1 MSAIHD
7 IPGVA
12 ISKQEGA
19 ARRHPLAWV
28 PTLYLAQ
35 GLPFYAVALVAGQ
48 MLKSMGVPN
57 DQIARWTGLLGLAW
71 AFKALWSPFMEL
83 APSRRL
89 AVVACQLIGGACL
102 ALVALALQLPT
113 WFALC
118 LALLAVVSLASS
130 THDIVADG
138 IYISSLDAREQAA
151 YAGWQG
157 AFFNAAKFVS
167 LGGLLILAG
176 ALEQRFGVEAAWTTV
191 FLLLG
196 GLMALLGLYHL
207 RALPATPRV
216 AAGAHGL
223 RAIGATL
230 ADVLRT
236 FFARPGIWVAI
247 LFIILFRAGE
257 GQIQSI
263 GPLFLRDSR
272 AVGGLGL
279 STAEVGWVYGTVGTG
294 AFLVG
299 SIAGGYFTAWLGLM
313 RALPWLIVAMNLPN
327 AVFWYL
333 SAAQPESRA
342 LIVAALGTEMFGY
355 GFGFVGVILF
365 IMQVVASGRYQA
377 AHYALGTGFMQLG
390 FVLFRTISGDIQAAL
405 GYRDFFVWVLA
416 ASVPVLVLSR
426 FLPRLVRDEPAGEVR
441 G

>member
-1 MSAIHD
+1 MNETL
-7 IPGVA
+7 VA
-12 ISKQEGA
+12 A
-19 ARRHPLAWV
+19 PVHHAPRRHPLSWV

-71 AFKALWSPFMEL
+71 AFKALWSPFLEL
-83 APSRRL
+83 APSRRM
-89 AVVACQLIGGACL
+89 AVVTCQIFGGACL
-102 ALVALALQLPT
+102 ALVALALQLPM

-118 LALLAVVSLASS
+118 LALLAIVSLASS

-138 IYISSLDAREQAA
+138 IYISSLTSREQAA

-157 AFFNAAKFVS
+157 AFFNAAKFLS

-176 ALEQRFGVEAAWTTV
+176 ELEERLGIASAWTVV

-196 GLMALLGLYHL
+196 GLMVTLGLYHWH
-207 RALPATPRV
+207 ALPATPKL
-216 AAGAHGL
+216 AGRIRHA
-223 RAIGATL
+223 RDVKATL
-230 ADVLRT
+230 VDVFKT
-236 FFARPGIWVAI
+236 FFAKRGIWMAI

-263 GPLFLRDSR
+263 GPLFLRDAR
-272 AVGGLGL
+272 EAGGLGL
-279 STAEVGWVYGTVGTG
+279 TTAQVGWVYGTVGTA
-294 AFLVG
+294 AFLIG
-299 SIAGGYFTAWLGLM
+299 SIAGGYFTAWLGLK
-313 RALPWLIVAMNLPN
+313 RALPLLILAMNVPN

-333 SAAQPESRA
+333 SDAQPVSMP
-342 LIVAALGTEMFGY
+342 LIVSALGLEMFGY

-365 IMQVVASGRYQA
+365 IMQVVASGPYQA

-390 FVLFRTISGDIQAAL
+390 FVLFRTISGDIQQAL
-405 GYRDFFVWVLA
+405 GYRDFFLWVLVA
-416 ASVPVLVLSR
+416 ALPVLVLSR
-426 FLPRLVRDEPAGEVR
+426 FMRIEAPGEVSAA
-441 G
+441 